1 MTTRTVN
8 ETRTMIAITAPP
20 NLTSEDGGSW
30 VEGEFVEFEMGG
42 ARVVVVLVGIWVE
55 FEGDAV
61 VEFAAIVV
69 VLPLVGKVVFDGIVV
84 LPAKEKFRIKIFL
97 GRKNIYLKNILI

>member
-8 ETRTMIAITAPP
+8 ETRTMIATTAPL
-20 NLTSEDGGSW
+20 NVSSEDGGSW

-42 ARVVVVLVGIWVE
+42 SKVVVVLVGIWVE

-61 VEFAAIVV
+61 VEFVVIVV
-69 VLPLVGKVVFDGIVV
+69 VLPLLGEVVFDGIVV
-84 LPAKEKFRIKIFL
+84 LPAKENFELRSLL
-97 GRKNIYLKNILI
+97 GTKTLI